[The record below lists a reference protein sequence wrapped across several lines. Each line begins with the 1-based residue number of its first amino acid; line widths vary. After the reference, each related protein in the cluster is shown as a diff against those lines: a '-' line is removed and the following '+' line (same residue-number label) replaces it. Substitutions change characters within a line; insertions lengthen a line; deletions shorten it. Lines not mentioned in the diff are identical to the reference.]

1 MQPSSP
7 ARTAYVL
14 KIYPRFSETFIVTEI
29 LAREAAGDQL
39 EIFSLRPPADPRFHP
54 ELARVQAP
62 VTYVSKPAKLADGWA
77 IMSAAHSTMPDFG
90 ERFARMLPDLAGL
103 DPVEVHQ
110 GVELA
115 TLLWQRDIAHLH
127 AHFGSIATRTAKIA
141 SELTGIPFSF
151 TAHAKDIF
159 HEEVDLEVLRS
170 LIGTAHHVVT
180 VSDFNL
186 AYLAGLYPEHADR
199 VSRVYNGLELERFP
213 FVEPT
218 YPGPA
223 LRVAA
228 VGRLVEKKG
237 FSLLLDAVAELVRR
251 GVALEVRIA
260 GGGELYELL
269 TQQIVQLGLE
279 STVTLLGPRTQ
290 AEVVELLRWADVFT
304 APCLVG
310 QDGNADGL
318 PTVLLEAMAMG
329 VPCIASDV
337 TGIPEVITNANGVFT
352 AEPESDKNSASP
364 RQTGILVRS
373 GVLSDLVDAL
383 VTVASSS
390 FDRQS
395 VALAARRLIEASFD
409 SYRQSALLQDLQSG
423 KTPGETGRTPGTTP
437 GRPADRV
444 LEEAVALS

>member
-1 MQPSSP
+1 M
-7 ARTAYVL
+7 
-14 KIYPRFSETFIVTEI
+14 TEI
-29 LAREAAGDQL
+29 LAREAAGDEL
-39 EIFSLRPPADPRFHP
+39 EIFSLRPPVDPRFHP

-77 IMSAAHSTMPDFG
+77 ILSAAHAAVPGFG
-90 ERFARMLPDLAGL
+90 ERFARLLPGFAGL

-110 GVELA
+110 GIELA
-115 TLLWQRDIAHLH
+115 TLLSQRGITHVH
-127 AHFGSIATRTAKIA
+127 AHFGSIATRTAKVA
-141 SELTGIPFSF
+141 SDLTGIPFSF

-159 HEEVDLEVLRS
+159 HEEVDLEVLRN
-170 LIGTAHHVVT
+170 LIGAAHHVVT
-180 VSDFNL
+180 VSNFNL

-213 FVEPT
+213 FVTPSA
-218 YPGPA
+218 PGPV

-237 FSLLLDAVAELVRR
+237 FTLLIDAVAKLVRQ

-260 GGGELYELL
+260 GGGELHNLL
-269 TQQIVQLGLE
+269 AHRIVQLGLE
-279 STVTLLGPRTQ
+279 STVMLLGPRTQ

-329 VPCIASDV
+329 VPCIASNV
-337 TGIPEVITNANGVFT
+337 TGIPEVITNARGAFG
-352 AEPESDKNSASP
+352 SDGASEARKGSGAGTTTWPSSASGT
-364 RQTGILVRS
+364 RETSSSHGTGILIRS
-373 GVLSDLVDAL
+373 GVPSDLVDAL
-383 VTVASSS
+383 VKVATSS
-390 FDRQS
+390 FDRQA
-395 VALAARRLIEASFD
+395 VALAARRVIEESFD
-409 SYRQSALLQDLQSG
+409 SRRQSAQLRVLESG
-423 KTPGETGRTPGTTP
+423 SEQTN
-437 GRPADRV
+437 PADRV

>member
-7 ARTAYVL
+7 SRTGYIL

-29 LAREAAGDQL
+29 LAREAAGDDL
-39 EIFSLRPPADPRFHP
+39 EIFSLRPPIDPRFHP

-62 VTYVSKPAKLADGWA
+62 VTYVSKPTKIAEGWA
-77 IMSAAHSTMPDFG
+77 IMAAADGVIPHFG
-90 ERFARMLPDLAGL
+90 ERFAQLLPGLAGL

-115 TLLWQRDIAHLH
+115 TLLSQRGITHVH
-127 AHFGSIATRTAKIA
+127 AHFGSLAARTAKIA
-141 SELTGIPFSF
+141 SDLTGIPFSF

-159 HEEVDLEVLRS
+159 HEEVDLEVLRN
-170 LIGTAHHVVT
+170 LIGSAHHVVT

-186 AYLAGLYPEHADR
+186 AYLERLFPDQLGQVHL
-199 VSRVYNGLELERFP
+199 VYNGLELDRFP
-213 FVEPT
+213 FIAPAA
-218 YPGPA
+218 PGPV

-237 FSLLLDAVAELVRR
+237 FSLLIDAVAELVRR
-251 GVALEVRIA
+251 GVAVEVRIA
-260 GGGELYELL
+260 GGGELQDELA
-269 TQQIVQLGLE
+269 QQIGRHHLG
-279 STVTLLGPRTQ
+279 STITLLGPRTQ

-304 APCLVG
+304 APCVVG

-337 TGIPEVITNANGVFT
+337 TGIPEVITNADSG
-352 AEPESDKNSASP
+352 SAPDAGPGDGS
-364 RQTGILVRS
+364 QTGILVRS
-373 GVLSDLVDAL
+373 GEVSELVGAL

-390 FDRQS
+390 FDRQA
-395 VALAARRLIEASFD
+395 VARAARRVIEQNFD
-409 SYRQSALLQDLQSG
+409 SHRQSVRLQELDASVP
-423 KTPGETGRTPGTTP
+423 T
-437 GRPADRV
+437 ARV
-444 LEEAVALS
+444 LADAGALS

>member
-7 ARTAYVL
+7 ARTAYIL

-29 LAREAAGDQL
+29 LAREAAGDEL

-62 VTYVSKPAKLADGWA
+62 VTYVSKPAKLAEGWA
-77 IMSAAHSTMPDFG
+77 IMSAAHAAMPGFG

-115 TLLWQRDIAHLH
+115 TLLWQRNISHLH
-127 AHFGSIATRTAKIA
+127 AHFGSIAARTARIA

-186 AYLAGLYPEHADR
+186 EYLAGLFPDHADR

-213 FVEPT
+213 FVAPSSPE
-218 YPGPA
+218 A
-223 LRVAA
+223 VLRVAA

-269 TQQIVQLGLE
+269 AQQIVELGLE

-290 AEVVELLRWADVFT
+290 AEVVDLLRWADVFT
-304 APCLVG
+304 APCLVA

-337 TGIPEVITNANGVFT
+337 TGIPEVIANGVFA
-352 AEPESDKNSASP
+352 AEPGVAKSSATTE
-364 RQTGILVRS
+364 QTGILIRS
-373 GVLSDLVDAL
+373 GVLSDLVDAV

-395 VALAARRLIEASFD
+395 VALAARRLIETSFD
-409 SYRQSALLQDLQSG
+409 SHRQSALLQDLQSG
-423 KTPGETGRTPGTTP
+423 RTAGETGRTPGTRP

-444 LEEAVALS
+444 LVEAVTLS